1 MDFWNFAFLLFFLLL
16 LLFYRFLGW
25 WLVGYDWLWQW
36 GCWNVVGLS
45 FGCLWCAGFGRFCLD
60 FWSVYFLY
68 FGLLFFLW
76 LFGFYFYYR
85 LLLKFIRWPFV
96 LPLLTF
102 LRIFLGLLFIF
113 LKIFLHLFVFIANL
127 FLAPFMLL
135 LQLFLHP
142 FSFIFQHV
150 SLLLVFLI
158 LLPP

>member
-1 MDFWNFAFLLFFLLL
+1 MAMGLLECRWFEF
-16 LLFYRFLGW
+16 RV
-25 WLVGYDWLWQW
+25 LVV
-36 GCWNVVGLS
+36 CWFRKVL
-45 FGCLWCAGFGRFCLD
+45 
-60 FWSVYFLY
+60 
-68 FGLLFFLW
+68 FGLLVCILFILRLTFLPLAFCFFA
-76 LFGFYFYYR
+76 FYFHCR

-102 LRIFLGLLFIF
+102 SRIFLGLLFIF